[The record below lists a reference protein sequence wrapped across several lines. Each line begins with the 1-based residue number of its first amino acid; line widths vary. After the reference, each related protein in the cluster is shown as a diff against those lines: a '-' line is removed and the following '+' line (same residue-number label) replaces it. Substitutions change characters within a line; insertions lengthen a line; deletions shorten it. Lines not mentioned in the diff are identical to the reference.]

1 MTTQRV
7 LPKKAYSISDAVKYI
22 SLNYNINISEYDLL
36 EYIQSGD
43 LQASIHLDG
52 RIDKIY
58 SVNKK
63 EIPHNKMLNI
73 RNEEIFLQFSQKDI
87 EPEIEHNLHRRTRPF

>member
-1 MTTQRV
+1 MVSQKF
-7 LPKKAYSISDAVKYI
+7 LPKKAYSIIDAVKYI

-52 RIDKIY
+52 RINKI
-58 SVNKK
+58 
-63 EIPHNKMLNI
+63 
-73 RNEEIFLQFSQKDI
+73 D
-87 EPEIEHNLHRRTRPF
+87 